1 MKSNHE
7 KHEVIDFI
15 IKYISGNN
23 IFINPDSKIDEKF
36 IRNLICNANYKKNFR
51 PDGFSIIYKD
61 IYMIEHFQFDA
72 SKETKGSQLSK
83 EFSLIDKKVKNA
95 KKTISSVIETK
106 SDVEIYINNLINH
119 FVEHAKK
126 ILNYSNN
133 INNEFPDK
141 NNCGL
146 VFFIE
151 DKTIFGAMNVE
162 REPFQIVLT
171 KEFINAWQKYPD
183 IKYIFLGGNFIG
195 NDYCIA
201 YSNLLL
207 NKNYDSINNSK
218 IFIMNSAQVI
228 DVVEKI

>member
-95 KKTISSVIETK
+95 KKQSHQ
-106 SDVEIYINNLINH
+106 L
-119 FVEHAKK
+119 
-126 ILNYSNN
+126 
-133 INNEFPDK
+133 
-141 NNCGL
+141 
-146 VFFIE
+146 
-151 DKTIFGAMNVE
+151 
-162 REPFQIVLT
+162 
-171 KEFINAWQKYPD
+171 
-183 IKYIFLGGNFIG
+183 
-195 NDYCIA
+195 
-201 YSNLLL
+201 
-207 NKNYDSINNSK
+207 
-218 IFIMNSAQVI
+218 
-228 DVVEKI
+228 